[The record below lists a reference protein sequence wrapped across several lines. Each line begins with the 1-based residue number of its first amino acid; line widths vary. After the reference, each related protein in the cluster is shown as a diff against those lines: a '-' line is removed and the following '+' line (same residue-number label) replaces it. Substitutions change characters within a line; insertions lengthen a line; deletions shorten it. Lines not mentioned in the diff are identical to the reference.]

1 MKSTAIHLR
10 LGFPIV
16 LDGPYTKDC
25 QEHHDWEDRDIVRR
39 VMADKG
45 SSEVPL
51 WMLLVGSLVVGVVA
65 TIAAFALSTAAVY
78 LSHIDWSAYIA
89 DMGQAL
95 QALGQV
101 GGAKQ

>member
-1 MKSTAIHLR
+1 MKSTVIPLHR
-10 LGFPIV
+10 GFIQV
-16 LDGPYTKDC
+16 EDPYTKDC

-39 VMADKG
+39 VMADEG
-45 SSEVPL
+45 ASEVPMWQVAL
-51 WMLLVGSLVVGVVA
+51 WALAVGFVVCLSSYSAAIVVQYIRA
-65 TIAAFALSTAAVY
+65 Q
-78 LSHIDWSAYIA
+78 DWSAYIA